1 MAGYGSLGGRGPHSV
16 FDRIQDSL
24 FALASSLPC
33 NSAALTDLCQTFSG
47 GNAGSSSGTSN
58 NIASG
63 TLKLNGRNVQIVK
76 LLGEGGFS
84 FVYLARD
91 RESGREFAL
100 KKIRCPAGSDALPLA
115 LAELEAHRRFRSP
128 NIMQLLDSAVVQD
141 TDGKTVYLFLPFHP
155 MGNVQD
161 YINKNLVLNRR
172 WAEKS
177 LLEVF
182 LGSCIGVKELH
193 SYKLKDV
200 GASRGGMT
208 IPSSQDN
215 GDHEQ
220 ADGAADQAPL
230 LDTSESTGPHSGRI
244 PNHDDD
250 DDEEDDEEGPFGS
263 SAAVDGSEPIPSYP
277 PRPKRNEY
285 QERQPRPSGEDL
297 EGLSKGDLVPYAHR
311 DIKPGNIMLS
321 QASTE
326 DGEAILH
333 PTLMDFGSTVK
344 ARVHIKTRR
353 QAIAEQDVAAE
364 RSSMAYRAPELFDIK
379 TDTTLTEAVDI
390 WSLGC
395 TLYCM
400 MYSYSPFETPTM
412 MEQGGN
418 VAMAVLQNNWK
429 FPTDNDTYS
438 QATRKIIER
447 CLVTKVEDRANI
459 DEIIKLARDAVRRV
473 S

>member
-1 MAGYGSLGGRGPHSV
+1 MAGYGSLGGRGQDSLL
-16 FDRIQDSL
+16 DKIQDSI
-24 FALASSLPC
+24 FAFASSLPC
-33 NSAALTDLCQTFSG
+33 AADLCQTFGG

-58 NIASG
+58 NAVSG

-141 TDGKTVYLFLPFHP
+141 ADGKTVYLFLPFHP

-161 YINKNLVLNRR
+161 YINKNLASNRK

-182 LGSCIGVKELH
+182 LGSCLGVKELH

-200 GASRGGMT
+200 GADRGGMT
-208 IPSSQDN
+208 IPSSQDD
-215 GDHEQ
+215 GDH
-220 ADGAADQAPL
+220 DGAADQAPL
-230 LDTSESTGPHSGRI
+230 LDTQSGRI

-250 DDEEDDEEGPFGS
+250 DDDEDEEGPFGA

-277 PRPKRNEY
+277 PQPKRNAY

-297 EGLSKGDLVPYAHR
+297 QGLSKGDLVPYAHR

-326 DGEAILH
+326 EGEAVLH

-412 MEQGGN
+412 MEQGGS

-429 FPTDNDTYS
+429 FPTDNDSYS

-447 CLVTKVEDRANI
+447 CLVTKVEDRAKI
-459 DEIIKLARDAVRRV
+459 DEVIKLTQEALRQV

>member
-1 MAGYGSLGGRGPHSV
+1 MCLDA
-16 FDRIQDSL
+16 L
-24 FALASSLPC
+24 FAP
-33 NSAALTDLCQTFSG
+33 Q
-47 GNAGSSSGTSN
+47 
-58 NIASG
+58 
-63 TLKLNGRNVQIVK
+63 
-76 LLGEGGFS
+76 
-84 FVYLARD
+84 
-91 RESGREFAL
+91 
-100 KKIRCPAGSDALPLA
+100 IRCPAGSEALPLA

-128 NIMQLLDSAVVQD
+128 YIMPLLDSAVVQD
-141 TDGKTVYLFLPFHP
+141 TDGKTVYLFLPFYP

-182 LGSCIGVKELH
+182 LGTCLGVKELH

-208 IPSSQDN
+208 IPNRAEEDGEQ
-215 GDHEQ
+215 EQ
-220 ADGAADQAPL
+220 ANQGNHSDQAPL
-230 LDTSESTGPHSGRI
+230 LDPSITGNQASQSHEDPFG
-244 PNHDDD
+244 D
-250 DDEEDDEEGPFGS
+250 DDEDDDEADDHAAGPS
-263 SAAVDGSEPIPSYP
+263 TASSYP
-277 PRPKRNEY
+277 PRPKRNEFE
-285 QERQPRPSGEDL
+285 QRQPQPDGEDL
-297 EGLSKGDLVPYAHR
+297 QGLSKGDLVPYAHR
-311 DIKPGNIMLS
+311 DIKPGNVMLS
-321 QASTE
+321 QASTD
-326 DGEAILH
+326 DGDAVLH
-333 PTLMDFGSTVK
+333 PTLMDFGSTCK
-344 ARVHIKTRR
+344 AVVHIKTRR

-395 TLYCM
+395 MLYCM

-412 MEQGGN
+412 MGQGGS

-438 QATRKIIER
+438 QATRQIIQR
-447 CLVTKVEDRANI
+447 CLVTKVEERATV
-459 DEIIKLARDAVRRV
+459 DEVINLTREALRRV

>member
-1 MAGYGSLGGRGPHSV
+1 MAGYGSLGGRGPHTIL
-16 FDRIQDSL
+16 DRVQDSI
-24 FALASSLPC
+24 FALTSSLPC
-33 NSAALTDLCQTFSG
+33 NSAKFADLCQTFSG
-47 GNAGSSSGTSN
+47 GNVGSSSGTSN
-58 NIASG
+58 TIASG

-115 LAELEAHRRFRSP
+115 LAELEAHRRFRSA

-182 LGSCIGVKELH
+182 LGSCLGVKELH
-193 SYKLKDV
+193 GYKLKDV

-208 IPSSQDN
+208 IPSSQDADEHDR
-215 GDHEQ
+215 G
-220 ADGAADQAPL
+220 DGAADQAPL
-230 LDTSESTGPHSGRI
+230 LDTSKNGRI
-244 PNHDDD
+244 RSDHHDDDEDDD
-250 DDEEDDEEGPFGS
+250 DDPEGPFGA
-263 SAAVDGSEPIPSYP
+263 SAAVDGSEPISSYP

-285 QERQPRPSGEDL
+285 HERQPRPSGEDL

-326 DGEAILH
+326 EGEAILH

-447 CLVTKVEDRANI
+447 CLITKVEDRANI
-459 DEIIKLARDAVRRV
+459 DDIINLTRDALRRV